1 VWRFAWALLLAA
13 CGFEH
18 GQLGMVRDDAPL
30 DGTRPIDGR
39 PIDGTLLE
47 GLPAW
52 SDIVIEAEDYTTKV
66 DDATYVW
73 SEFQLVAG
81 YSGTGYMQI
90 PGNGS
95 LCTASNIAT
104 GCAEMRYSFSIATA
118 GTYHVHARMLGQGSA
133 DNSVYWGLDGVPDIT
148 GVGPAGDGAWHWV
161 SSGNLSISA
170 GTHSLDIWHREA
182 GTRVDIVAVT
192 MTATPPP

>member
-1 VWRFAWALLLAA
+1 MRRFAWAFLLSA
-13 CGFEH
+13 CSFEH
-18 GQLGMVRDDAPL
+18 GRVGTDRDDAPT
-30 DGTRPIDGR
+30 DDTRPFDG
-39 PIDGTLLE
+39 PPSEGIPPE

-52 SDIVIEAEDYTTKV
+52 ADIVIEAEAYTTKV

-73 SEFQLVAG
+73 SEFQFEAG

-90 PGNGS
+90 PGNGA
-95 LCTASNIAT
+95 LCTAQDIAS
-104 GCAEMRYSFSIATA
+104 GCAEMRYSFSIAMA

-133 DNSVYWGLDGVPDIT
+133 DNSVYWGLDGVPDT
-148 GVGPAGDGAWHWV
+148 VGVGPAGDGAWHWV

-182 GTRVDIVAVT
+182 GTRVDVVAVT
-192 MTATPPP
+192 MTASPPP